1 MVETLQNNNFNLY
14 DPLIK
19 LVMFI
24 CVTVVC
30 ALLLYKDSNNQ
41 LGIITFSSLVS
52 FAIGVTINPNKI
64 NDR

>member
-52 FAIGVTINPNKI
+52 FAIGITINPNKI

>member
-24 CVTVVC
+24 CITVVC

-52 FAIGVTINPNKI
+52 FAIGITINPNKI
-64 NDR
+64 NDK

>member
-24 CVTVVC
+24 CITVVC

-41 LGIITFSSLVS
+41 LGIITFSSIVS
-52 FAIGVTINPNKI
+52 FVIGVSINPNKI
-64 NDR
+64 NDK

>member
-52 FAIGVTINPNKI
+52 FAIGITINPNKI
-64 NDR
+64 NDK

>member
-14 DPLIK
+14 DPFIK

-52 FAIGVTINPNKI
+52 FAIGITINPNKI

>member
-1 MVETLQNNNFNLY
+1 MVETLQNNNLNLY

-30 ALLLYKDSNNQ
+30 ALLLYKDSNSQ

-52 FAIGVTINPNKI
+52 FAIGITINPNKI